1 MANYS
6 DPNIMPM
13 NPKLKGEFS
22 TCSVALQTTRKQQIQ
37 HYRGLHTEPKRF
49 EALTIKSECVEAER
63 TLLSQ
68 YNTLYEYVHIYIRT
82 YIHIYIH
89 IRIYMCTFIHI
100 NICVYIYIHKTTYG
114 MHAEYIH
121 TYIHIWGL
129 GCKVSERTLN
139 AGFGFGRLGPTAQ
152 QQVGVCEN
160 TGP

>member
-68 YNTLYEYVHIYIRT
+68 YNTLYEYVHIYIHTYVHT

-100 NICVYIYIHKTTYG
+100 NIYVCIYIYIKLHMVCMQNT
-114 MHAEYIH
+114 YIH
-121 TYIHIWGL
+121 TYL
-129 GCKVSERTLN
+129 GFRV
-139 AGFGFGRLGPTAQ
+139 
-152 QQVGVCEN
+152 
-160 TGP
+160 